1 MENPALIFIPD
12 ISGFTEFITQT
23 EIKHSNHI
31 LSELVEIILSANR
44 LNLTVSEIEG
54 DAVLFYRK
62 GEPPTLQ
69 ELIGQ
74 VKSMFLD
81 FHTQLK
87 IIQRDNVCQCG
98 ACRSAINLSL
108 KFIAHYGE
116 LSETV
121 IQNFTKIIG
130 SDVILAHR
138 LLKNNIGETEYMLL
152 TDKYFRT
159 QEVNEQQL
167 EPWIEFKEHTE
178 EYKNFEKTEIKY
190 ALLSEIRKVM
200 PALPKVKKTGSA
212 NSQPDALIFI
222 NAPILLIHEVLTDSE
237 AKLKYIPG
245 LKAIKDSSPINRVKG
260 HHTCVFD
267 DLEIH
272 FVTQSNEKKEQEI
285 NYVEEGE
292 ASIGFAF
299 ISDYRLLEKNGGTEL
314 SVKIFPKKLYN
325 ERVSGIKKLLKN
337 LKTRMILLKM
347 KKTFK
352 KNLLLFKNYCEKLA
366 DEKEGST
373 VTQ

>member
-1 MENPALIFIPD
+1 MENSALIFIPD

-31 LSELVEIILSANR
+31 ISELVEIILSTNR

-62 GEPPTLQ
+62 GEPPTLR
-69 ELIGQ
+69 ELIEQ
-74 VKSMFLD
+74 IKNMFLD
-81 FHTQLK
+81 FHTHLK

-108 KFIAHYGE
+108 KFIVHYGQ

-159 QEVNEQQL
+159 QEVNEQPL
-167 EPWIEFKEHTE
+167 EPWVEFKEHTE
-178 EYKNFEKTEIKY
+178 EYKNFDKTEIKY
-190 ALLSEIRKVM
+190 ALLSEIRKEV
-200 PALPKVKKTGSA
+200 PALPKTKKQGSD
-212 NSQPDALIFI
+212 NLEPDAAVFI
-222 NAPILLIHEVLTDSE
+222 NAPILLVHEALTDSE
-237 AKLKYIPG
+237 AKLEYVPG
-245 LKAIKDSSPINRVKG
+245 LKAIEDSTPINRVNG

-272 FVTQSNEKKEQEI
+272 FVTQSSEMKEQEI

-292 ASIGFAF
+292 LSIGFTF
-299 ISDYRLLEKNGGTEL
+299 ISDYQLLEKNGGTEL
-314 SVKIFPKKLYN
+314 SLNIFPKKLYD

-337 LKTRMILLKM
+337 IKTRMILSKM
-347 KKTFK
+347 KKNFK

-366 DEKEGST
+366 DEKESST
-373 VTQ
+373 ITQ